1 MKNFIVLDL
10 EWNQSAGGKT
20 SAVEHL
26 PFEIFE
32 IGAVKLDENRKKIG
46 EFHQLIKPCV
56 YRQMHH
62 VISEVTHVSIEEL
75 EREGESFPKAAADF
89 LAWCGEDYVFCTWG
103 SMDLTEFQRN
113 MVYHGMDLLFSRP
126 LLFYDVQKL
135 YSILYSD
142 GKTRESLDEAVDF
155 FGLRKDVPF
164 HRALEDA
171 EYTGKILEKIEF
183 HRVKDYVSVD
193 YYCPPESRE
202 EEFTLEFPSYSKFV
216 SKTFSTR
223 EQAMADKKVTD
234 MVCYQC
240 HRMLKKKIRW
250 FSYGQRFYLCLAVC
264 PEHGFIKGKIRMK
277 RAEDGSVFAVKTLKL
292 ASQEAAEMVE
302 KKKEEARLKRAEK
315 SRARK
320 H

>member
-1 MKNFIVLDL
+1 
-10 EWNQSAGGKT
+10 
-20 SAVEHL
+20 
-26 PFEIFE
+26 
-32 IGAVKLDENRKKIG
+32 
-46 EFHQLIKPCV
+46 
-56 YRQMHH
+56 
-62 VISEVTHVSIEEL
+62 
-75 EREGESFPKAAADF
+75 
-89 LAWCGEDYVFCTWG
+89 
-103 SMDLTEFQRN
+103 MDLTEFQRN